1 MNFLSRLFSKSRSAE
16 KYFELAFEEETVY
29 HNYKKASNLYEK
41 SAELGL
47 AKAQFYC
54 GYIFLKGRGV
64 PRNYSRAFE
73 LVEKSAQQNHPQAQ
87 FLLSQMYF
95 SGEGV
100 KKSEIKGEYWLN
112 KFNEHN
118 IPAQRLSFH
127 CF

>member
-1 MNFLSRLFSKSRSAE
+1 MNLFSKLFFSGKGAE
-16 KYFELAFEEETVY
+16 KYFEMAFEEETVY
-29 HNYKKASNLYEK
+29 HNYKKAAGYYEK
-41 SAELGL
+41 AADLGL
-47 AKAQFYC
+47 AKAQYYC

-73 LVEKSAQQNHPQAQ
+73 LLEKGAQQNYPQAQ

-100 KKSEIKGEYWLN
+100 KKDEIKGEEWLS
-112 KFNEHN
+112 KFKEHN
-118 IPAQRLSFH
+118 LPPQRLSFH